1 VTPVGT
7 DVTTTEPVLVV
18 EHLQVDFF
26 TRRGTVHAV
35 RDVSFTIAEG
45 ETVGLVGESGSGKSV
60 TAQAIL
66 GMTELPG
73 RVVGGDIRWRNRS
86 LLQGP
91 GAEAAMRQ
99 VRGREIAMVF
109 QDPMTS
115 LNPVFT
121 VGAQM
126 IEVLRQH
133 RGMSKK
139 EARARAVELL
149 DVVGIANP
157 AERVTQY
164 PFEMSGGMRQR
175 VLIAMALA
183 CEPALLVA
191 DEPTTA
197 LDVTIQAQILELI
210 AELQEKLQIA
220 VLLITHDLGVVAGV
234 CDRVAVMYAGR
245 IIEDA
250 PAADLYARPVHP
262 YSAGLLRSTPRLDI
276 VAPRLIA
283 IEGAPPDLRQPPPG
297 CAFAARCDFALDRCR
312 GDEPALVVFGP
323 AEDRRSVAC
332 HRAEE
337 ITGAVGAAPLEHE
350 EVAG

>member
-1 VTPVGT
+1 MNVSAK
-7 DVTTTEPVLVV
+7 PVLEV
-18 EHLQVDFF
+18 EHLQVDFH

-35 RDVSFTIAEG
+35 RDVSFTIAES

-73 RVVGGDIRWRNRS
+73 RVAGGDIRWQGKS

-91 GAEAAMRQ
+91 DAEKEMRR
-99 VRGREIAMVF
+99 VRGKDIAMVF

-126 IEVLRQH
+126 TEVLRIH

-139 EARARAVELL
+139 ASRARAVELL
-149 DVVGIANP
+149 DLVGIANP

-183 CEPALLVA
+183 CEPQLLVA

-210 AELQEKLQIA
+210 AELQARLKIA

-245 IIEDA
+245 IVEDA
-250 PAADLYARPVHP
+250 PAAELYAHPVHP
-262 YSAGLLRSTPRLDI
+262 YSAGLLQSTPRLDI

-283 IEGAPPDLRQPPPG
+283 IDGAPPDLRRPPPG
-297 CAFAARCDFALDRCR
+297 CAFAPRCPHALAGCR
-312 GDEPALVVFGP
+312 GEEPQLVPFGP
-323 AEDRRSVAC
+323 AEDHRSVAC

-337 ITGAVGAAPLEHE
+337 LVAAAAAAGAQRQ